1 MNPSTSP
8 QSRLEDDVR
17 TALKA
22 GDKERVSTLRMLLAE
37 VKNEALKGTAEVGEE
52 AFVGLVRKAIK
63 RRQEATALYRQGGRP
78 ELADKEEREAVVLE
92 DYLPQQVSEAEIRA
106 AVDAWLESP
115 GVDRA
120 AGPALMGAAMKALK
134 ERFGAS
140 ADGATLS
147 RVVRESLA
155 VSAGAAGAAGSA

>member
-1 MNPSTSP
+1 MNESTSP
-8 QSRLEDDVR
+8 QSRLEDDVK

-37 VKNEALKGTAEVGEE
+37 VKNEALKGATGTTEVGEE
-52 AFVGLVRKAIK
+52 AFVGLVKKAIK

-78 ELADKEEREAVVLE
+78 ELADKEEREAIVLQ

-106 AVDAWLESP
+106 AVADWLASP
-115 GVDRA
+115 GTDRA
-120 AGPALMGAAMKALK
+120 AGMALMGGAMKALK

-140 ADGATLS
+140 ADGAMLS
-147 RVVRESLA
+147 RVVRESLSGPA
-155 VSAGAAGAAGSA
+155 